1 MKNQVQLIAYID
13 RLSGGNL
20 QDLNKLLKDPLN
32 NVFGGV
38 HLLPFFYPIDG
49 ADTGF
54 DPIDHSSVDTRLGDW
69 SDVKEI
75 SSHSD
80 IMADLIVNHMSSESV
95 QFKDFIEKGGESE
108 YADLFVTYDSIFPEG
123 ASEKDILNIYR
134 PRPNLPFTTFTFE
147 DRSKRM
153 LWTTFT
159 SKQIDINVESN
170 PGKKYLTEIMQTFAQ
185 NGVKILRLDA
195 VGYAIKRAG
204 TSCFM
209 MPETFQFMESLTQE
223 AKGLGMEVL
232 VEVHSY
238 YKTQIEIAKHVD
250 WVYDFA
256 LPPLVLH
263 SLFSGNA
270 KALKTWLEIC
280 PRNAITVLDTHD
292 GIGVI
297 DIGTDSIQADS
308 PGLIGP
314 DEIDN
319 LVETIHDNSGGV
331 SRAAT
336 GEGKSN
342 LDIYQVNCTYYD
354 ALAKNDHD
362 YLLARLIQF
371 FAPGVPQVYYMGLL
385 AGENA
390 ISEFE
395 KSDSGRD
402 LNRRR
407 YTNDEVKQDLEK
419 PVVQTLLGLINFRN
433 THPAFDGDFEL
444 LDCEDN
450 ELRIRR
456 EKNGHWAE
464 LSIDFQSKKFTVLYS
479 SENTHKLFDNFADFL
494 QEDLKG
500 VAV

>member
-1 MKNQVQLIAYID
+1 MKNQVQLIAYVD

-20 QDLNKLLKDPLN
+20 QDLDELLQGALED
-32 NVFGGV
+32 VFGGV

-54 DPIDHSSVDTRLGDW
+54 DPIDHAFVDAKLGNW
-69 SDVKEI
+69 ADVKKLA
-75 SSHSD
+75 SHTD
-80 IMADLIVNHMSSESV
+80 VMADLIINHISSESV
-95 QFKDFIEKGGESE
+95 QFQDFIEKGSESE
-108 YADLFVTYDSIFPEG
+108 YADLFVTYNSVFPEG
-123 ASEKDILNIYR
+123 ATEQDILSVYR
-134 PRPNLPFTTFTFE
+134 PRPNLPFTTFTFK

-159 SKQIDINVESN
+159 SKQIDINVESKV
-170 PGKKYLTEIMQTFAQ
+170 GREYLRDIMRTFAE
-185 NGVKILRLDA
+185 NGVKMLRLDA

-209 MPETFQFMESLTQE
+209 MPETFDFIADLTKE
-223 AKGLGMEVL
+223 AKELGMEVL

-238 YKTQIEIAKHVD
+238 YKTQIEIASHVD
-250 WVYDFA
+250 RVYDFA

-263 SLFSGNA
+263 SLFSNDA
-270 KALKTWLEIC
+270 TALKTWLKIC

-297 DIGTDSIQADS
+297 DVGADSLDPNS
-308 PGLIGP
+308 PGLITP

-319 LVETIHDNSGGV
+319 LVETIHKNSGGI

-354 ALAKNDHD
+354 ALAKNDQD

-371 FAPGVPQVYYMGLL
+371 FAPGIPQVYYMGLL

-390 ISEFE
+390 EAEFE
-395 KSDSGRD
+395 QSGSGRE

-407 YTNDEVKQDLEK
+407 YAAKDVKRDLQK
-419 PVVQTLLGLINFRN
+419 PVVQTLLKLIHFRN
-433 THPAFDGDFEL
+433 HHAAFDGEFIL
-444 LDCEDN
+444 GDCASN
-450 ELRIRR
+450 ELKIRR
-456 EKNGHWAE
+456 ENNNHWAE
-464 LSIDFQSKKFTVLYS
+464 LSIDFDSRTFSLHYS
-479 SENTHKLFDNFADFL
+479 SGDSHKVINDFS
-494 QEDLKG
+494 DLLNDALDG
-500 VAV
+500 IAV